1 MGQGRR
7 CGERKLTRRAR
18 HPLGPTERQEE
29 RRGVAEVIP
38 LERPG
43 WPPSAVPPDREALLR
58 SAAAHA
64 PIIIFA
70 IDREGRYTLSE
81 GRGLAK
87 LGRRP
92 GEVVGRSVFETYAG
106 EPQVLDAVRQALAGT
121 PVQRLLE
128 VGGRVLDVSYTPVR
142 DGTGAVAQVL
152 GVAHDVTELHERT
165 RALTESEARLR
176 DFAEA
181 SSDWLWETDE
191 EHRFAWFNKRYDTL
205 GFDPSLSLGR
215 SRLEFRAGD
224 PADGD
229 WEAHARDLAE
239 RRPFR
244 DFVYGFTDQG
254 GRRRVITVSGIPVL
268 GPDGTFRGYR
278 GTARDVT
285 RETEAEERLRA
296 SEARFRSLVTNMR
309 DIIFCRG
316 VAGRGPYGYDVAG
329 AELFGADVDRMAGTA
344 DPDRRALV
352 GLWYASI
359 HPEDVGPYL
368 QAERRRKESLEPY
381 ALDYR
386 ITHPVTRD
394 PRWVREVA
402 WAVEDRPAGRVY
414 FDSYIVD
421 ITALKRNEQALRE
434 SEERYRRLIEG
445 APVAILI
452 YRKGRCV
459 YANPSARRLLGARDA
474 KALLG
479 RRLLDLPDGPDR
491 ERLLRD
497 RVRSLRD
504 GCQASASTELVC
516 RRLDGRTAVVEASMA
531 RIREGGAPALQL
543 VLADIS
549 ARKQAEAR
557 VHHMAQHD
565 ALTGLPNRLLLL
577 ERLERA
583 VAAAREDGWR
593 LALMILDL
601 DGFKEVNDT
610 LGHGAGD
617 ALLREVACRLR
628 AAMRGPATR
637 WPASAATSSRS
648 CSPGSPS
655 PTTRP
660 GWRRG

>member
-1 MGQGRR
+1 
-7 CGERKLTRRAR
+7 
-18 HPLGPTERQEE
+18 
-29 RRGVAEVIP
+29 
-38 LERPG
+38 
-43 WPPSAVPPDREALLR
+43 
-58 SAAAHA
+58 
-64 PIIIFA
+64 
-70 IDREGRYTLSE
+70 
-81 GRGLAK
+81 
-87 LGRRP
+87 
-92 GEVVGRSVFETYAG
+92 
-106 EPQVLDAVRQALAGT
+106 
-121 PVQRLLE
+121 
-128 VGGRVLDVSYTPVR
+128 
-142 DGTGAVAQVL
+142 
-152 GVAHDVTELHERT
+152 
-165 RALTESEARLR
+165 
-176 DFAEA
+176 
-181 SSDWLWETDE
+181 
-191 EHRFAWFNKRYDTL
+191 
-205 GFDPSLSLGR
+205 
-215 SRLEFRAGD
+215 
-224 PADGD
+224 
-229 WEAHARDLAE
+229 
-239 RRPFR
+239 
-244 DFVYGFTDQG
+244 
-254 GRRRVITVSGIPVL
+254 
-268 GPDGTFRGYR
+268 
-278 GTARDVT
+278 
-285 RETEAEERLRA
+285 
-296 SEARFRSLVTNMR
+296 
-309 DIIFCRG
+309 
-316 VAGRGPYGYDVAG
+316 
-329 AELFGADVDRMAGTA
+329 MAGTA

-531 RIREGGAPALQL
+531 QIREGGAPALQL

-565 ALTGLPNRLLLL
+565 ALTGLPNRLLLA
-577 ERLERA
+577 RA
-583 VAAAREDGWR
+583 PRAGRCPPRAKGR
-593 LALMILDL
+593 LAA
-601 DGFKEVNDT
+601 
-610 LGHGAGD
+610 GADDPRPRRLQGGERH
-617 ALLREVACRLR
+617 ARPRVPATPSCARSRPRLR
-628 AAMRGPATR
+628 ACIRGRRPPGPSR
-637 WPASAATSSRS
+637 RRRVRDRAA
-648 CSPGSPS
+648 PGSPA

-660 GWRRG
+660 GLAARADRGGGAAVRRSTARGCGTGVSVGIALLSGRPRDGAGLMQHADLAPLPLPRTRGRGRFLLLRARAWARRRGGRPAARPRELRGPRSRAGGLDGRLPADRRPAHRRARRGRGAGALAPGPRATCRPRTFVPVAEGHGPDPPLGGPGCWTEACAEARPWATLGLARPRSRSTSRPSSCATRPSATCGRHPGPARGCRRSACASS